1 MRVLFVLFCIKILE
15 LSRFNLTNQDV
26 SRSFYNLLSLVLL
39 TTYLCF
45 ALFSRSTLSFEKKLE
60 LGFQKRAKGWIHL
73 LDAGVLVGV
82 MGFAYKS
89 VGILYTHPVRWLT
102 GDMLPMLRAAGE
114 NFLSGT
120 NPFIQTY
127 LFSEVPYTY
136 LPMTLVYYLPSVW
149 AKFDVRFIS
158 LLFFC
163 ALVLLI
169 YHYYRKNG
177 FAITGFLVA
186 VIFLT
191 SGLFS
196 FLLISIHTFPYL
208 FVLAG
213 FLYALSEDKQE
224 IMFFLL
230 ALAVASRRAF
240 WPFLPFVFIYLFKE
254 RMLNLRNLGSFICGF
269 FVGILP
275 FLLHPYPFF
284 NQTINNMNR
293 QAQEYH
299 KIKESY
305 AVVHSLGFSHYLSG
319 YRLETLLAALVV
331 VGILVVLAL
340 KYLKKSNL
348 WLFLSGILLLMTSI
362 QSQTR
367 AQEYYFLP
375 LLVIVL
381 FIPLETLTA
390 PKLKLHF
397 RAVFA
402 GSLICVLA
410 LALTY
415 PLRSVNAF
423 EINPIR
429 GHRMV
434 LSQGLTYRG
443 FAEVGLGMNIFDRK
457 DLDLSFLITRLDH
470 SVEKPS
476 RLTIRINDKL
486 CVSECFTAQKI
497 QLHLEK
503 DKLDAYLNVGG
514 NDLEIELL
522 PHEPFSL
529 KIR

>member
-1 MRVLFVLFCIKILE
+1 MRVLFVLICIKILE

-26 SRSFYNLLSLVLL
+26 SRSFYNLLSLALL

-45 ALFSRSTLSFEKKLE
+45 ALFSRSALSFEKKLE
-60 LGFQKRAKGWIHL
+60 LDFQKRAKGWIHL

-82 MGFAYKS
+82 IGFAYKS
-89 VGILYTHPVRWLT
+89 VGILYTNPVRWLT

-136 LPMTLVYYLPSVW
+136 LPMTLIYYLPSVW
-149 AKFDVRFIS
+149 AKFDVRFMA
-158 LLFFC
+158 LLFFI

-169 YHYYRKNG
+169 YQYYRKKG
-177 FAITGFLVA
+177 FVLTGFFVV
-186 VIFLT
+186 VIFLI

-208 FVLAG
+208 FILAG

-224 IMFFLL
+224 ILFFAL
-230 ALAVASRRAF
+230 ALAMTSRRAF
-240 WPFLPFVFIYLFKE
+240 WPFVPFIFIFLCKQ
-254 RMLNLRNLGSFICGF
+254 RMLNLRNLGSFGCGLF
-269 FVGILP
+269 IGIVP

-284 NQTINNMNR
+284 AQIIKNMDR
-293 QAQEYH
+293 QAQEYL

-305 AVVHSLGFSHYLSG
+305 AVMHSLGLAHYLSG
-319 YRLETLLAALVV
+319 YRLETLLAAVV
-331 VGILVVLAL
+331 VIGVLLVLAI
-340 KYLKKSNL
+340 KYLNKANL
-348 WLFLSGILLLMTSI
+348 WLFLSATLLLMTSI

-381 FIPLETLTA
+381 FIPLETLNA
-390 PKLKLHF
+390 LKPKLPF
-397 RAVFA
+397 PAVSA
-402 GSLICVLA
+402 GILLCVLV

-415 PLRSVNAF
+415 PRPSVNALV
-423 EINPIR
+423 ISPIR

-434 LSQGLTYRG
+434 PSQGLTYRG
-443 FAEVGLGMNIFDRK
+443 FAEIGVGMNIFERK
-457 DLDLSFLITRLDH
+457 DGELTLVISRLDY
-470 SVEKPS
+470 STDQPS
-476 RLTIRINDKL
+476 RINIRMNEKL
-486 CVSECFTAQKI
+486 CISEYFTARKI
-497 QLHLEK
+497 ELTLEK
-503 DKLDAYLNVGG
+503 DKLN
-514 NDLEIELL
+514 
-522 PHEPFSL
+522 
-529 KIR
+529 K